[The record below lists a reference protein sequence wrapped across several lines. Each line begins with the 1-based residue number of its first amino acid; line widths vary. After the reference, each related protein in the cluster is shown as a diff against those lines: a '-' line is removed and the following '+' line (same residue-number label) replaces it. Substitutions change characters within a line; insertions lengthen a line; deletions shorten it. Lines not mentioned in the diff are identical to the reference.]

1 MKSIRFGLWVLAFPA
16 FLFSQDLQDEIFGF
30 WDRAL
35 NDSAAT
41 DSMWAA
47 LPGGMEEYML
57 LFPNSKK
64 EDKLL
69 LDLAEVYGRLGQPV
83 RQWNSL
89 LKLLMLH
96 GGSAHAPL
104 ARALL
109 DSINN
114 YNTSRVLDIRH
125 VAALNQALEKP
136 PESDYRHAFINY
148 LNLLVN
154 LDIPSINRLA
164 VMECR
169 LYLRLYLNKSEDTA
183 LILFWKGLFEER
195 SGQKNNA
202 ILSYKLLQN
211 IFPEADVVA
220 NSYYHLAL
228 LSRNDPGTARNY
240 LLELINQ
247 FPEHPLSARAQY
259 LFADIYYN
267 SGELDEALNNFKL
280 VLDAFPNSPL
290 CPDALIKMAAIYDKK
305 EQYTKARQA
314 LKQAMLYN
322 VPDQTLKTILRQ
334 RIVLEKNKIGNPET
348 LIETRLEYV
357 SRFFNEPDAPGQLL
371 MAARESLE
379 YLKNRD
385 KALQLLKRL
394 IDNYP
399 ASPEARQAMEMEKRI
414 NAEQ

>member
-1 MKSIRFGLWVLAFPA
+1 MKSIL
-16 FLFSQDLQDEIFGF
+16 LFIVILTSPTLLCAQNLQQEIFSF

-47 LPGGMEEYML
+47 IPAGMEEYML
-57 LFPNSKK
+57 LFPDSKQ
-64 EDKLL
+64 EDELL
-69 LDLAEVYGRLGQPV
+69 LDLAEIYGRLKKPV

-89 LKLLMLH
+89 LKLVMLH
-96 GGSAHAPL
+96 GGSAHAPI

-109 DSINN
+109 DSIHN
-114 YNTSRVLDIRH
+114 YNTSKVLDIRH
-125 VAALNQALEKP
+125 VAALNQALDKP

-154 LDIPSINRLA
+154 LDIPSVNRLA
-164 VMECR
+164 INECR
-169 LYLRLYLNKSEDTA
+169 LYLRLYIDQSDDTA

-195 SGQKNNA
+195 SGQKNSA
-202 ILSYKLLQN
+202 VLSYRLLQN

-228 LSRNDPGTARNY
+228 LSLDHPETARNY
-240 LLELINQ
+240 LVELINQ

-259 LFADIYYN
+259 LFADIYYHD
-267 SGELDEALNNFKL
+267 GKLEKALNNFKL
-280 VLDAFPNSPL
+280 VIDAFPNSPL
-290 CPDALIKMAAIYDKK
+290 CPDALIKMAAIYEKK
-305 EQYTKARQA
+305 EQYKKARRA

-322 VPDQTLKTILRQ
+322 VSDKMLKTILLR
-334 RIVLEKNKIGNPET
+334 RIVLEKNRIGNPET

-379 YLKNRD
+379 YLKNRE
-385 KALQLLKRL
+385 KALQLLKKL
-394 IDNYP
+394 IENYP
-399 ASPEARQAMEMEKRI
+399 ASPEARQAMELEKKI
-414 NAEQ
+414 NRE